1 MLLYLIFN
9 THSFQNYL
17 IGRATNYV
25 NQTFHTRI
33 SIGEIDYDGWSFFS
47 LREVNFGDQKGDT
60 TFYAGR
66 LQFNLAGLKID
77 STHFTLN
84 DVVLDEGLCKMT
96 TYKDG
101 TYSFDVIN
109 LFMDPNDTVSDPKAP
124 PFILEFRNLECMD
137 TRFML
142 VDSTG
147 TFEPKGFDYN
157 RICFNEINFRSK
169 LFQIIDDSLSF
180 DIRNFSCKERSGFE
194 ILRMKANATI
204 CEKTIELKNLD
215 MVTPNSH
222 IKNYFS
228 LNSNSYDDYGDFL
241 DKVKLSAVFNQ
252 SEVDIKD
259 IAYFVPSFDVY
270 HYKAKISGVGKG
282 PISNLNLKN
291 LVISSGKETRF
302 AGAIKFKGLPNIDET
317 FMDIQVDY
325 ASTVR
330 SELEKIIDMEL
341 PQEVG
346 DIGKMVYRGN
356 YTGFYNDFVTYG
368 TLETAFGSAETD
380 LNMKLNEETMLS
392 EYSGNLKMN
401 AFQMGTYLKNPSL
414 GMVDLT
420 AHLDGKGFD
429 LNSINTA
436 FEVKVNQLGYQ
447 NYNYH
452 NLDLKGQINKMD
464 LKLDLAI
471 ADSNLEMNSAVRVD
485 LSKAFSHIVL
495 NGQVENA
502 NLNALHLHDDKIELG
517 TDFNADYYFKDLN
530 DHYGTMEISDFH
542 YEKAGFSYRINQL
555 KLESENDEEESIEIN
570 GDFIRGKLKGQI
582 DLANLYGEL
591 KYWSLNLGKSYF
603 KPTHVKNHLQ
613 QFDLDLT
620 VLSTAIISPLFFPG
634 LNATNVNIEASVN
647 SKNES
652 YNVAGYIG
660 NVNYDGWHL
669 AQTTFKLE
677 ESESEKASLLF
688 GFKSIGKLDTLIIG
702 DFALKADA
710 QVDKWSLQYQILDS
724 LSIVHGMFAHDILF
738 ENNSFWLN
746 YQNSWVQSGLSK
758 WNIDEGKSVQLN
770 DEKIVFKGFHLE
782 NGKQQITL
790 DGYYPF
796 VGRNKNISAK
806 IEQLDLNTINQ
817 FVKGVDVN
825 LGGQANGYLVYEN
838 VGNRD
843 VVIANINAANLSL
856 DNDTLGDFALKI
868 GYREKEEDLLIDFN
882 SVKGKLNNL
891 KGSGDYDIAKK
902 YLNLNI
908 DFNKSQINAFQAFV
922 KDYVKLYTGE
932 ASLNAQLRGPLDDL
946 VLNGQLKISEVN
958 FKVDYLQTKYAV
970 KEALLNFDGDQIK
983 IVPFLMNDAFNQTAK
998 VSGQMSHKGFSDLKY
1013 TIQIDD
1019 FKSFQVLNTQ
1029 SKDNDLFFGSAFASG
1044 SFTIKG
1050 TSNDIA
1056 MYVNASSEKGTKVVI
1071 NPFGASSETGESYIH
1086 FVNYDTLQ
1094 TYSGKGLGSNFGI
1107 GVYLN
1112 LNVRPNAEVQVVFD
1126 AKSDDRIKAKGF
1138 SKLRMEYLPDG
1149 NFFMY
1154 GDYELT
1160 EGEYR
1165 FSALNVVAKKFD
1177 LKAGSKISWTGDPLG
1192 GKMSISGIYKLKTTI
1207 SPIVNM
1213 VAYPDPNV
1221 RVPVECIINIKG
1233 IVEKPEFAFDLN
1245 FPDLS
1250 NNVTGT
1256 AAAELNSVVSNFRRD
1271 PEMMNQQMLFLLI
1284 SGGFVPISNS
1294 NNTATNTIGNQT
1306 VSDLLSKQ
1314 AAGLIGKA
1322 IPNFDVSVDLLN
1334 ASDPTKSRTVLL
1346 SASKRFM
1353 DNRLE
1358 VQTSYAI
1365 DQTQT
1370 NVAVI
1375 YSLKKNSTTK
1385 VKFFNKTGFDAL
1397 YNRNIT
1403 TSGTGL
1409 FYRKEFNSFSDLFN
1423 KSSITN
1429 Y

>member
-1 MLLYLIFN
+1 MFLYLIFN

-17 IGRATNYV
+17 VNRISNYV
-25 NQTFHTRI
+25 NETFHTRI

-66 LQFNLAGLKID
+66 LQFNLAGLKLD

-109 LFMDPNDTVSDPKAP
+109 LFMDPKDTVSDPMAP
-124 PFILEFRNLECMD
+124 PFILEFKNLECMD
-137 TRFML
+137 TRFMY

-147 TFEPKGFDYN
+147 NFEPKGFDYN
-157 RICFNEINFRSK
+157 RICFSDVNFRSK

-194 ILRMKANATI
+194 ILRMKAMATI
-204 CEKTIELKNLD
+204 CEKTIALNKLD
-215 MVTPNSH
+215 MVTPYSH

-228 LNSNSYDDYGDFL
+228 LNSNSYDDYEDFI
-241 DKVKLSAVFNQ
+241 DKVELNAIFNQ
-252 SEVDIKD
+252 SEVDMKD
-259 IAYFVPSFDVY
+259 IAFFVPSFDVY
-270 HYKAKISGVGKG
+270 KYKAKISGTGKG
-282 PISNLNLKN
+282 PISSLKLKN
-291 LVISSGKETRF
+291 LVVSSGKDTRF
-302 AGAIKFKGLPNIDET
+302 TGAIKFNGLPNIEET

-325 ASTVR
+325 ASTVK

-341 PQEVG
+341 PQQVG
-346 DIGKMVYRGN
+346 DLGKIIYKGN

-368 TLETAFGSAETD
+368 SLETAFGSAETD

-401 AFQMGTYLKNPSL
+401 SFKMGDYLKNPAI
-414 GMVDLT
+414 GVIDMN
-420 AHLDGKGFD
+420 AHLKGKGFD
-429 LNSINTA
+429 LNTIHTEFDFQINQIG
-436 FEVKVNQLGYQ
+436 FE

-452 NLDLKGQINKMD
+452 HLDLKGSIIKKD
-464 LKLDLAI
+464 LRLNFES
-471 ADSNLEMNSAVRVD
+471 ADSNLVLNSNVRVD
-485 LSKAFSHIVL
+485 LSEAYSHIVL
-495 NGQVENA
+495 NGKIENA
-502 NLNALHLHDDKIELG
+502 NLKELHLHEASIALG
-517 TDFNADYYFKDLN
+517 TNFNADYYFKDLN
-530 DHYGTMEISDFH
+530 DHYGSMEIADFH
-542 YEKAGFSYRINQL
+542 YEKAGYSYNINQL
-555 KLESENDEEESIEIN
+555 KLESENGEEELIEIN
-570 GDFIRGKLKGQI
+570 GDFIRAKLKGQI
-582 DLANLYGEL
+582 DLANLFDEL
-591 KYWSLNLGKSYF
+591 KYWSLSLGKSYF
-603 KPTHVKNHLQ
+603 QPKYSKNYLQ

-620 VLSTAIISPLFFPG
+620 ILSTASISPLFFPG
-634 LNATNVNIEASVN
+634 LNATNINIEANVN

-652 YNVAGYIG
+652 YLMAGYIG

-669 AQTTFKLE
+669 AQTTFKLA
-677 ESESEKASLLF
+677 ESDKEKGSILF
-688 GFKSIGKLDTLIIG
+688 GFKSIGRLDTLLIG
-702 DFALKADA
+702 DFALKANA
-710 QVDKWSLQYQILDS
+710 EVDKWDLKYQILDS
-724 LSIVHGMFAHDILF
+724 LSIVHGVFAHDIVF

-746 YQNSWVQSGLSK
+746 YQPSWVQSGFSR
-758 WNIDEGKSVQLN
+758 WNIQEGKSVQLN
-770 DEKIVFKGFHLE
+770 EEKIRFEGFHLE
-782 NGKQQITL
+782 NGKQKITL
-790 DGYYPF
+790 DGFYPII
-796 VGRNKNISAK
+796 GRNKNISAK

-817 FVKGVDVN
+817 FVKGIDVN
-825 LGGQANGYLVYEN
+825 IGGLANGYLVYEN

-843 VVIANINAANLSL
+843 VVIANLNAVNLCL
-856 DNDTLGDFALKI
+856 DNDTLGDFGLNI
-868 GYREKEEDLLIDFN
+868 GYREKEEDLLIDFK
-882 SVKGKLNNL
+882 SIKGKLSNL
-891 KGSGDYDIAKK
+891 KGSGDYDIAGK

-908 DFNKSQINAFQAFV
+908 DFDKSQISAFQAFV

-932 ASLNAQLRGPLDDL
+932 ASLNAQLKGPLDNL
-946 VLNGQLKISEVN
+946 VLNGQLKISDVN

-983 IVPFLMNDAFNQTAK
+983 IVPFEMKDANDQIAK
-998 VSGQMSHKGFSDLKY
+998 VSGQMTHKGFSNLKY

-1019 FKSFQVLNTQ
+1019 FKSFQVLNTVA
-1029 SKDNDLFFGSAFASG
+1029 KDNDLFFGNAYATG
-1044 SFTIKG
+1044 AFTIKG

-1086 FVNYDTLQ
+1086 FVSYDTLQ
-1094 TYSGKGLGSNFGI
+1094 TYAGKGSGSNFGI

-1112 LNVRPNAEVQVVFD
+1112 LNVKPNAEVQVIFD

-1138 SKLRMEYLPDG
+1138 SNLRMEYLPDG
-1149 NFFMY
+1149 NFYMY

-1165 FSALNVVAKKFD
+1165 FSAMNVVAKKFD
-1177 LKAGSKISWTGDPLG
+1177 LKAGSKISWTGDPLAG
-1192 GKMSISGIYKLKTTI
+1192 RMSISGIYKLKTTI

-1294 NNTATNTIGNQT
+1294 NNTATNTLGNQT

-1346 SASKRFM
+1346 SASKRFI

-1358 VQTSYAI
+1358 VQTSYAM

-1370 NVAVI
+1370 NVAAT
-1375 YSLKKNSTTK
+1375 YSLKKNSSTK
-1385 VKFFNKTGFDAL
+1385 IKVFNKTGFDAL
-1397 YNRNIT
+1397 YNRNVT

-1409 FYRKEFNSFSDLFN
+1409 FYRKEFNSFSELFK
-1423 KSSITN
+1423 KSKS
-1429 Y
+1429 

>member
-17 IGRATNYV
+17 VNRITNYV
-25 NQTFHTRI
+25 NNSFHTRI

-66 LQFNLAGLKID
+66 LQFNLAGLKLD

-101 TYSFDVIN
+101 TFSFDVIN
-109 LFMDPNDTVSDPKAP
+109 LFMDPKDTVSDPKAP
-124 PFILEFRNLECMD
+124 PFILEFKNLECMD

-194 ILRMKANATI
+194 ILRMKAKATI
-204 CEKTIELKNLD
+204 CDKTIALNNLD
-215 MVTPNSH
+215 MVTPYSH

-241 DKVKLSAVFNQ
+241 NKVELNAIFNQ
-252 SEVDIKD
+252 SEVDMKD
-259 IAYFVPSFDVY
+259 IAFFVPSFNVY
-270 HYKAKISGVGKG
+270 KYKAKISGIGKG
-282 PISNLNLKN
+282 PVSNLKLKN
-291 LVISSGKETRF
+291 LVVSSGNDTRF
-302 AGAIKFKGLPNIDET
+302 TGAIKFKGLPNIEET
-317 FMDIQVDY
+317 FMDIQVEY
-325 ASTVR
+325 ASTVS
-330 SELEKIIDMEL
+330 SELEKIIDMKL

-346 DIGKMVYRGN
+346 DLGKMVYKGN

-368 TLETAFGSAETD
+368 ILETAFGSAETD

-392 EYSGNLKMN
+392 EYAGNLKMN
-401 AFQMGTYLKNPSL
+401 AFQMGAYLKNPDI
-414 GMVDLT
+414 GIVDLN
-420 AHLDGKGFD
+420 AHLNGKGFD
-429 LNSINTA
+429 LNSVNTA
-436 FEVKVNQLGYQ
+436 FELQVNQFGYQ

-452 NLDLKGQINKMD
+452 HLDLKGKINKVD
-464 LKLDLAI
+464 LQMDLAI
-471 ADSNLEMNSAVRVD
+471 ADSNLELNTALRVD
-485 LSKAFSHIVL
+485 LSNAYKHIVL
-495 NGQVENA
+495 NGHLENA
-502 NLNALHLHDDKIELG
+502 NLKELNLHANEIALG
-517 TDFNADYYFKDLN
+517 SDFNADYFFKDLN
-530 DHYGTMEISDFH
+530 DHYGSIEIADFH

-555 KLESENDEEESIEIN
+555 KLESENGEEESMEIN
-570 GDFIRGKLKGQI
+570 GDFIRAKLKGQI
-582 DLANLYGEL
+582 DLAYLFDEL
-591 KYWSLNLGKSYF
+591 KYWSLSLGNSYF
-603 KPTHVKNHLQ
+603 KPIPIKNYFQ

-620 VLSTAIISPLFFPG
+620 VLSTASISPLLFPG

-652 YNVAGYIG
+652 YKIAGYIG

-669 AQTTFKLE
+669 AQTTFKFE
-677 ESESEKASLLF
+677 ESDKEKGSVLF
-688 GFKSIGKLDTLIIG
+688 GFKSIGRLDTLLIG
-702 DFALKADA
+702 DFALKANA
-710 QVDKWSLQYQILDS
+710 EVDKWNLQYQILDS
-724 LSIVHGMFAHDILF
+724 LSIVHGVFDHDVIF
-738 ENNSFWLN
+738 ENKSFWLN
-746 YQNSWVQSGLSK
+746 YQPSWVQSGFSR
-758 WNIDEGKSVQLN
+758 WNIQEGKSVQLN
-770 DEKIVFKGFHLE
+770 GEKIRFDGFHLE
-782 NGKQQITL
+782 NGKQKITL
-790 DGYYPF
+790 DGFYPI

-806 IEQLDLNTINQ
+806 IEEVDLNTINQ
-817 FVKGVDVN
+817 FVKGIDVN
-825 LGGQANGYLVYEN
+825 IGGLANGYLVYEN

-843 VVIANINAANLSL
+843 VLIANLNAVNLYL
-856 DNDTLGDFALKI
+856 DNDTLGDFGLNI

-882 SVKGKLNNL
+882 SLKGKINHL
-891 KGSGDYDIAKK
+891 KGSGDYDISKK

-908 DFNKSQINAFQAFV
+908 DFDKSQISAFQAFV

-932 ASLNAQLRGPLDDL
+932 ARLNAQLKGPLDDL
-946 VLNGQLKISEVN
+946 VLNGQLKISDVN
-958 FKVDYLQTKYAV
+958 FKVDYLQTKYTV

-983 IVPFLMNDAFNQTAK
+983 IVPFELKDAFNQTAK
-998 VSGQMSHKGFSDLKY
+998 VSGQMSHKGFGDLKY
-1013 TIQIDD
+1013 AILIDD
-1019 FKSFQVLNTQ
+1019 FKSFQVLNTLA
-1029 SKDNDLFFGSAFASG
+1029 KDNDLFFGSAYATGNFK
-1044 SFTIKG
+1044 IKG

-1056 MYVNASSEKGTKVVI
+1056 MYVNASSDKGTKVVI
-1071 NPFGASSETGESYIH
+1071 NPFGASAETGESYIH
-1086 FVNYDTLQ
+1086 FVSYDTLQ
-1094 TYSGKGLGSNFGI
+1094 TYMGKGNNSNFGI

-1112 LNVRPNAEVQVVFD
+1112 LNVNPNAEVQVIFD

-1165 FSALNVVAKKFD
+1165 FSAMNVVAKKFD

-1192 GKMSISGIYKLKTTI
+1192 GRMNISGIYKLKTTI

-1334 ASDPTKSRTVLL
+1334 ASDPTKSRTILL
-1346 SASKRFM
+1346 SASKRFI

-1358 VQTSYAI
+1358 VQTSYAM

-1370 NVAVI
+1370 NVAAT
-1375 YSLKKNSTTK
+1375 YSLKKNSSTK
-1385 VKFFNKTGFDAL
+1385 IKVFSKTGFDAL
-1397 YNRNIT
+1397 YNRNVT

-1409 FYRKEFNSFSDLFN
+1409 FYRKEFNSFSELFK
-1423 KSSITN
+1423 KSIVTN